1 MTGSNALP
9 EAPAR
14 SGSAAGWRVLVGA
27 ALAAG
32 FLRPFAQLIYS
43 GGLVSMSSDLHT
55 SQAGIGLTISVY
67 GFCVAGFQIIFGPL
81 VDRYSSKWILGAGM
95 LLFTGA
101 SWWGSVAAGLIA
113 LLAARCL
120 QGIGIAAALAVG
132 VASISDAYAPEQRG
146 RAMGLFAVA
155 TGVGATIAPLLGG
168 AIAIWFGWRGDF
180 LALAGCGLLVLLPV
194 LWQLP
199 AQPAPAQRVGLPEL
213 LQIVRRPITG
223 AALIFGFAQYYAI
236 FTYHAQLPFM
246 LSERMGTPE
255 SWAGAFQALMSLSV
269 TVGSLLGWWLA
280 DRHGAQQILQRSAAL
295 CGLAYSL
302 LLLASLVPAPGFS
315 LLWVALAV
323 GMFGMAAG
331 AGFPAQLSL
340 MVDHFPA
347 LRATAGTAQ
356 LFVRAMGSALAP
368 VLAGVLSQWGGQPL
382 GFGFALVVLLGSSAF
397 GRLQLQRI
405 RVQAGS

>member
-1 MTGSNALP
+1 
-9 EAPAR
+9 APAR
-14 SGSAAGWRVLVGA
+14 SSSAAGWRVLVGA

-101 SWWGSVAAGLIA
+101 SWWGSVAAGLGA

-155 TGVGATIAPLLGG
+155 TGVGATIAPLLGS

-213 LQIVRRPITG
+213 LQIVRRPATG
-223 AALIFGFAQYYAI
+223 AALTFGFAQYYAI
-236 FTYHAQLPFM
+236 FTYHAQMPFM
-246 LSERMGTPE
+246 LSERMGAPE
-255 SWAGAFQALMSLSV
+255 SLVGAFQALMSLSV

-302 LLLASLVPAPGFS
+302 LLLASLLPVAGFS

-340 MVDHFPA
+340 MVEHFPA

-356 LFVRAMGSALAP
+356 LFARALGSTLAP